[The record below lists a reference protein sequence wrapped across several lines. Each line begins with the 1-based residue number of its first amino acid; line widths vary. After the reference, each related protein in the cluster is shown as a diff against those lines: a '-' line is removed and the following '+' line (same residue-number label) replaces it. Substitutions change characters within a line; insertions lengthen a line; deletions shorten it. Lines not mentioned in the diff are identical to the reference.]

1 MDRLELIRI
10 ETDKIIQ
17 KLANEENRKF
27 AYLHSYGVSQCAIYL
42 ATVRKLDVEL
52 AGLAKSI
59 LEESKLFKEDEI
71 IAITSA
77 IATHSDKMSRTDSRF
92 AEMLKDSDVLQH
104 YLYNPNI
111 ELQEKDRY
119 RLYYLLEDLKKMHQK
134 GEAS

>member
-1 MDRLELIRI
+1 
-10 ETDKIIQ
+10 
-17 KLANEENRKF
+17 
-27 AYLHSYGVSQCAIYL
+27 
-42 ATVRKLDVEL
+42 
-52 AGLAKSI
+52 
-59 LEESKLFKEDEI
+59 
-71 IAITSA
+71 
-77 IATHSDKMSRTDSRF
+77 MSRTDSRF

>member
-52 AGLAKSI
+52 DPQVTFLRLIFLKRHPFFRHH
-59 LEESKLFKEDEI
+59 LFVLWMD
-71 IAITSA
+71 
-77 IATHSDKMSRTDSRF
+77 HVSDRDRKRPT
-92 AEMLKDSDVLQH
+92 
-104 YLYNPNI
+104 I
-111 ELQEKDRY
+111 ECR
-119 RLYYLLEDLKKMHQK
+119 
-134 GEAS
+134 